1 MCLCWIRAQTDN
13 TAHPCLHTN
22 TLTKVLRESTRD
34 TADIQAIIPHH
45 SVSAHLFAHQQNGT
59 TSNVF
64 KGYLNTKTETR
75 WGHVRQRT
83 NNTWIQLKQKTNKKT
98 TPQTWRQIWQDK
110 TRQTTR
116 QGSQHS
122 KQGSTWEY
130 KQDRKWEGIQRE
142 WEQQLSLTSRR
153 FSSFFFLFIFH

>member
-22 TLTKVLRESTRD
+22 ALTKVLRESTRD
-34 TADIQAIIPHH
+34 TADIQAIIPYH

-110 TRQTTR
+110 TRQDR
-116 QGSQHS
+116 Q
-122 KQGSTWEY
+122 QGKGVSTANREAHRSTNRTGNGREY
-130 KQDRKWEGIQRE
+130 RE
-142 WEQQLSLTSRR
+142 NEN
-153 FSSFFFLFIFH
+153 SSSP